1 MFTSK
6 LFQKIFLLIL
16 GIVAVNVLALYMLA
30 APLIRQA
37 SLHTEMEAAR
47 GVLGGV
53 DELVRSLASDL
64 AAYREHALDARKR
77 QIRDIAV
84 LAAAAFSNKD
94 DAFQAS
100 PEAKS
105 QAMKKA
111 LEEVGRMRFGDGD
124 FVFVADQYGVLQSYP
139 DRKSLGA
146 SPETLDNEETRHTLT
161 KAITEAKA
169 TGESMV
175 VYPARDIRSGKPIE
189 KLSYFLFLPAW
200 NVIVGAGS
208 SLDGVNAEVARRKEE
223 MKAFLRETLSR
234 IKTAGSGYLFIFDE
248 NENMIAHPD
257 LAGTNL
263 KGVIDPATGGLI
275 LQELK
280 DAASLSDPRLEYKWD
295 NSDDRGNRVY
305 EKIAWVRH
313 NEEFNWYIVYSV
325 YADDLGEGAAFLR
338 SRLAAIT
345 AIILLASALM
355 AGFMA
360 RRMAQPVNELSRT
373 AQKIRGGDLSARC
386 GVRRN
391 DEIGV
396 LSATFNEMAAEM
408 ESFVGDLDEKVRERT
423 REVERKNVLLNLQ
436 VAERKRVEEDLRQ
449 SQSELREAM
458 SRSEGASR
466 AKSEFLAD
474 MSHEIRTPMNAIMG
488 MCGLALSA
496 PLPEKQRERLE
507 IIRASADDLLG
518 IVFGILDFSKI
529 EAGKVDLDERPM
541 DLRRVL
547 GDVVDMFRDQVRQKD
562 LEFILDVDGR
572 VPERVFGDALKL
584 KQILTNLTANAFRF
598 TDQGGVT
605 IRVEPVSQDEEAGVL
620 GFSVIDTGSGMRAED
635 LSGIFEAFAQVDS
648 ARGGR
653 SGGTGLGLAISKR
666 LAELMGGGIT
676 VRSQPGRG
684 SEFIFT
690 APLAPVAGDIGALAS
705 LREAVAGKRALA
717 AAMSA
722 PLANVIAV
730 ELSRLGFAAT
740 AAAGPEAFRRALDE
754 VGQGF
759 DLVALERSLL
769 DEADAQAVEILKG
782 IPGQGRAA
790 LVFIDPPGKED
801 RRLNEEFPEA
811 LHLIK
816 PVKPSSLFEAA
827 GWFFN
832 REESAQPSGPG
843 MTEPDAG
850 LAGAEILLVEDIAV
864 NRQVAIE
871 VLRMAG
877 IEADVAL
884 DGREA
889 VKAVV
894 RKRYDAILMDL
905 QMPVMN
911 GYEATA
917 AIRSLPAGRKLPIIA
932 MTAYV
937 LEGDRERCLEAGMD
951 DYLAKPVNWSDLIKV
966 LTRWIE
972 PKRTGAT
979 PAETAETA
987 ETAGGAESP
996 SGLVDF
1002 AEGLARLG
1010 GNTEVYRRVLN
1021 IFARS
1026 FSGQTSRVAEALKVG
1041 DMDQA
1046 RAGIHALAGAAG
1058 NISAK
1063 SLRLSAKR
1071 VETRILDNE
1080 TDAALV
1086 LLEEAAALLAGVEA
1100 EIRAYASEGDEGR
1113 GASG

>member
-1 MFTSK
+1 
-6 LFQKIFLLIL
+6 
-16 GIVAVNVLALYMLA
+16 
-30 APLIRQA
+30 
-37 SLHTEMEAAR
+37 
-47 GVLGGV
+47 
-53 DELVRSLASDL
+53 
-64 AAYREHALDARKR
+64 
-77 QIRDIAV
+77 
-84 LAAAAFSNKD
+84 
-94 DAFQAS
+94 
-100 PEAKS
+100 
-105 QAMKKA
+105 
-111 LEEVGRMRFGDGD
+111 
-124 FVFVADQYGVLQSYP
+124 
-139 DRKSLGA
+139 
-146 SPETLDNEETRHTLT
+146 
-161 KAITEAKA
+161 
-169 TGESMV
+169 
-175 VYPARDIRSGKPIE
+175 
-189 KLSYFLFLPAW
+189 
-200 NVIVGAGS
+200 
-208 SLDGVNAEVARRKEE
+208 
-223 MKAFLRETLSR
+223 
-234 IKTAGSGYLFIFDE
+234 
-248 NENMIAHPD
+248 
-257 LAGTNL
+257 
-263 KGVIDPATGGLI
+263 
-275 LQELK
+275 
-280 DAASLSDPRLEYKWD
+280 
-295 NSDDRGNRVY
+295 
-305 EKIAWVRH
+305 
-313 NEEFNWYIVYSV
+313 
-325 YADDLGEGAAFLR
+325 
-338 SRLAAIT
+338 
-345 AIILLASALM
+345 
-355 AGFMA
+355 
-360 RRMAQPVNELSRT
+360 
-373 AQKIRGGDLSARC
+373 
-386 GVRRN
+386 
-391 DEIGV
+391 
-396 LSATFNEMAAEM
+396 
-408 ESFVGDLDEKVRERT
+408 
-423 REVERKNVLLNLQ
+423 
-436 VAERKRVEEDLRQ
+436 
-449 SQSELREAM
+449 
-458 SRSEGASR
+458 
-466 AKSEFLAD
+466 
-474 MSHEIRTPMNAIMG
+474 MNAIMG

-507 IIRASADDLLG
+507 IIRASAEDLLG

-562 LEFILDVDGR
+562 LDFILDVDGR

-605 IRVEPVSQDEEAGVL
+605 IRVEPVSRDEAAGVL
-620 GFSVIDTGSGMRAED
+620 VFSVIDTGAGISAED
-635 LSGIFEAFAQVDS
+635 LPGIFEAFSQVDS

-676 VRSQPGRG
+676 VRSQPGHG

-690 APLAPVAGDIGALAS
+690 APLAPVAGDIGALAA

-717 AAMSA
+717 AALSA

-730 ELSRLGFAAT
+730 ELSRLGFAVT

-754 VGQGF
+754 AERCF
-759 DLVALERSLL
+759 DLAVLERPLV
-769 DEADAQAVEILKG
+769 DGADAQAAEILNG
-782 IPGQGRAA
+782 VPGQGRAA
-790 LVFIDPPGKED
+790 LVFIDSPGTEEG
-801 RRLNEEFPEA
+801 RLNSVFPEA
-811 LHLIK
+811 LRLIK

-827 GWFFN
+827 GWFFH

-843 MTEPDAG
+843 MTEPDTG

-917 AIRSLPAGRKLPIIA
+917 AIRSLPTGRNLPIIA
-932 MTAYV
+932 MTAYA

-972 PKRTGAT
+972 PKGTGAA
-979 PAETAETA
+979 PVETAER
-987 ETAGGAESP
+987 AESP

-1026 FSGQTSRVAEALKVG
+1026 FSGQTGRVAEALKGG

-1063 SLRLSAKR
+1063 SLRLAAKR
-1071 VETRILDNE
+1071 VEARIRENE
-1080 TDAALV
+1080 TDAALAS
-1086 LLEEAAALLAGVEA
+1086 LEETAALLAAVEA
-1100 EIRAYASEGDEGR
+1100 EIRAYAAEGDEGR